1 MNSYIYVIDEQ
12 TYKSEEKNTG
22 HPIRLYLW
30 GKNGGVIVKD
40 NILEYK
46 GYHTSITYDARAGRL
61 RGVISGIDDHVD
73 FSSDKVEGIEQEFHT
88 AVDDYLEFCK
98 EVGKSPCKEYKGVF
112 NVRIKPNLHRELVNI
127 SEQDGETL
135 NAVVERA
142 LQLFVESVKK

>member
-1 MNSYIYVIDEQ
+1 M
-12 TYKSEEKNTG
+12 
-22 HPIRLYLW
+22 
-30 GKNGGVIVKD
+30 KD

-127 SEQDGETL
+127 SEKDGETL

-142 LQLFVESVKK
+142 LQLFVESVKKIGKDTYACKESQKILKQDN